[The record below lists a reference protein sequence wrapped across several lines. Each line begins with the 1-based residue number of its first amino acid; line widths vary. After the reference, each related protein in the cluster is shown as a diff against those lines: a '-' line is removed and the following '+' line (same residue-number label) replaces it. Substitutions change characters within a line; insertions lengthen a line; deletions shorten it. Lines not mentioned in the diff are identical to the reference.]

1 MINPRS
7 YSPWTKL
14 SSMPLPKKDKKKKKK
29 KNKANLEQRFQTYM
43 NITSLLPFSSS
54 FSIA

>member
-1 MINPRS
+1 MINRS

-14 SSMPLPKKDKKKKKK
+14 SSMPLPKKYKKKKK